1 MRALKLG
8 GNMLNDTIT
17 FEEIGKFISANLL
30 WFLIPINVILIAL
43 FTWIIV
49 RAVKNKKKKEGKKNE
64 RKRQNKLSKPH

>member
-49 RAVKNKKKKEGKKNE
+49 RAVKNKKKKESKKNE